1 MPKITFAEKEFQIR
15 DFESFIF
22 WSNIFWGLL
31 KKEIIRARKTQ
42 PIQMT
47 LSRKNQNQNLAMVFN
62 H

>member
-1 MPKITFAEKEFQIR
+1 MPKITFTEKEFQIR

>member
-31 KKEIIRARKTQ
+31 KKEIIRTRKTQ